1 MYTYV
6 LYSSELQLYYTQVMR
21 HVQSISL
28 LFYKEVQLQLE
39 RHSFRMLAA
48 AAGFVAYSP
57 RTLMLCMV
65 RLFPPDSDAKMILYI
80 YATLSSKHVQ
90 MDTNELIVLS
100 TRWSDF
106 VRQGQWLL
114 PNLTLRWAHESVGNS
129 CCISHNV

>member
-65 RLFPPDSDAKMILYI
+65 RLFPPDSDAKVILYMPHCR
-80 YATLSSKHVQ
+80 ANMFRWTLMNSLYFPPDGV
-90 MDTNELIVLS
+90 I
-100 TRWSDF
+100 
-106 VRQGQWLL
+106 LL
-114 PNLTLRWAHESVGNS
+114 GKGNGY
-129 CCISHNV
+129 CPT